1 METINVTMSNELIAF
16 VKAQTALDGHASGDA
31 YIRALILAER
41 KRQVINK
48 LEALLLE
55 GLQGPSLPV
64 DQDFWDSIRREA
76 LEELAKKMHEK

>member
-1 METINVTMSNELIAF
+1 METMNIAMSDDLIAF
-16 VKAQTALDGHASGDA
+16 VKSQTAIDGHASGDD
-31 YIRALILAER
+31 YIRALIMAER
-41 KRQVINK
+41 KRQAINK

-76 LEELAKKMHEK
+76 LEGPASEEIRP